1 VILCVTPSPSIDR
14 LFLVDRL
21 VPGEIHRPRG
31 LLTVP
36 GGKGLNVAR
45 AVRTLDADVRVA
57 GIAAGHAGRWLAQEL
72 ADEGIPAEFVWA
84 AGESRTSTSVA
95 AAGGAGALT
104 EFYEDPQ
111 PIAPDDWA
119 ALRAL
124 ARARLAAARWLT
136 LSGSVPPGVGVD
148 GYATL
153 AADARAAGV
162 RVAVDARDEW
172 LVASLAAS
180 PDLVKINVAEAQDVL
195 DLGEARRGP
204 ACALAAARDLQARG
218 ARAAVVTCGT
228 EGLAAVDAG
237 GGAWTGGVDAVGPY
251 PVGSGDAC
259 LAGLV
264 ASLDRGDSWE
274 AALRL
279 AIGAGAANA
288 EQPGA
293 GRLDP
298 ARAGALAAA
307 ARLEHAG

>member
-1 VILCVTPSPSIDR
+1 MILCVTPSPSIDR

-45 AVRTLDADVRVA
+45 AVRALNADVRVA
-57 GIAAGHAGRWLAQEL
+57 GIAAGHAGRWLAEEL
-72 ADEGIPAEFVWA
+72 AAEGVPAEFVWT

-95 AAGGAGALT
+95 ASGGAGELT

-124 ARARLAAARWLT
+124 AGARLAEARWLT

-172 LVASLAAS
+172 LVASLAAA

-195 DLGEARRGP
+195 DLTGTAPGP
-204 ACALAAARDLQARG
+204 ERALAAARELQARG

-228 EGLAAVDAG
+228 EGLAAIDSAG
-237 GGAWTGGVDAVGPY
+237 EAWAGGVDAVGPY

-264 ASLDRGDSWE
+264 ASLDRGEPWE

-293 GRLDP
+293 GRLEP
-298 ARAGALAAA
+298 VRARALAAA
-307 ARLEHAG
+307 ARLRRVT